1 MLEQKP
7 ESIVDRF
14 GDEIVIGAGIMTTIV
29 ALGLVYGINS
39 ASEDINLM
47 GYYFWFIVPIGA
59 IIVGLIAGSGY
70 GIASWFSGL
79 KISGILLGIVFTL
92 LVGGYFVA
100 QYLEFRSLGPLELE
114 DGTVLG
120 FWTYFDIVTQSQG
133 YAVDGKTVAETL
145 GLWGYGLRL
154 LEVAGFSGGGLI
166 IPLVMMKKPYC
177 DECRRYMRTK
187 DLRLLPAS
195 VGDKKPKKK
204 KVEELAAWEESMQVA
219 WDEGHQAA
227 EDLMAAGEKG
237 DLDRMNEIMAAH
249 PPSAKYGKLPIRI
262 TVTISTCKACHQG
275 FTIANRTSGQGNSIK
290 VEEIGSHSL
299 TKEVGAAL
307 G

>member
-7 ESIVDRF
+7 ERLVDRF
-14 GDEIVIGAGIMTTIV
+14 GDEIVIGAGILTTVV
-29 ALGLVYGINS
+29 ALGLVYAINS
-39 ASEDINLM
+39 ASDDINVM
-47 GYYFWFIVPIGA
+47 GYYLWFIVPIGA

-79 KISGILLGIVFTL
+79 KISGVLLWIVFGL
-92 LVGGYFVA
+92 LLASYFAA
-100 QYLEFRSLGPLELE
+100 QYLEFRSLDPLELE
-114 DGTVLG
+114 DGTALG

-154 LEVAGFSGGGLI
+154 LEVAGLSGGGLI
-166 IPLVMMKKPYC
+166 IPLAMMKKPYC
-177 DECRRYMRTK
+177 ERCRRYMRTK
-187 DLRLLPAS
+187 TLRLLPAS

-204 KVEELAAWEESMQVA
+204 DVEGMAAWEESMQTA
-219 WDEGHQAA
+219 WTEGNQAA
-227 EDLMAAGEKG
+227 TELLQAGEQG
-237 DLDRMNEIMAAH
+237 NLDRMQEILAAH
-249 PPSAKYGKLPIRI
+249 PPSAGYGKLPIRI

-275 FTIANRTSGQGNSIK
+275 FTVAKRESGQANNIQI
-290 VEEIGSHSL
+290 EEIGSNDV
-299 TKEVGAAL
+299 TQEVGAAL